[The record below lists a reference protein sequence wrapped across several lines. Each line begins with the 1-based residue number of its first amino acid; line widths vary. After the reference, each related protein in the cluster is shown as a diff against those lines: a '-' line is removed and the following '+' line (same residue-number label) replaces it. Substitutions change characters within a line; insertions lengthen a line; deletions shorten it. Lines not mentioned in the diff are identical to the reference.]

1 MKLCQN
7 DMKLEDILEE
17 LESIYKDI
25 FPEHLNPDSV
35 KKYCDALCTLDKLV
49 TDIKCN
55 SFKNWD
61 TEDVGELRSKLSDI
75 IQNMDDSFGRMSRL
89 PCHKKDKKEMFEKG
103 NGFPQSLPES
113 DKLEWDKLKPD
124 ELESYK
130 CDLES
135 CINQAKAVT
144 TQGIDD
150 ILKKIDDLTE
160 KQRILPENWILLQHL
175 FYSVFERFISR
186 LSGTACRGRTA

>member
-35 KKYCDALCTLDKLV
+35 KKYCDALCTLEKLV

-61 TEDVGELRSKLSDI
+61 TEGVGELRSKLSE
-75 IQNMDDSFGRMSRL
+75 IQRHMGKSFGRMSRL

-103 NGFPQSLPES
+103 NGFPQSLLES
-113 DKLEWDKLKPD
+113 YKLEWDKLNPD
-124 ELESYK
+124 ELTSYK
-130 CDLES
+130 CRLED
-135 CINQAKAVT
+135 CTNNATTVINS
-144 TQGIDD
+144 GIAD

-160 KQRILPENWILLQHL
+160 KQRMNH
-175 FYSVFERFISR
+175 
-186 LSGTACRGRTA
+186 

>member
-17 LESIYKDI
+17 LESIDKDI
-25 FPEHLNPDSV
+25 CPKHLNPDSV
-35 KKYCDALCTLDKLV
+35 KKYCDALCTLKELV
-49 TDIKCN
+49 ADVKCN

-130 CDLES
+130 CGLES

-160 KQRILPENWILLQHL
+160 KQRMNH
-175 FYSVFERFISR
+175 
-186 LSGTACRGRTA
+186 